1 MKLKKVVSKLLACAM
16 VVTTVFTGNV
26 TAASAAQAQIIQ
38 PLAKYD
44 FMQRYVRT
52 MGNIRISR

>member
-38 PLAKYD
+38 PLAKYEIG
-44 FMQRYVRT
+44 RAHV
-52 MGNIRISR
+52 